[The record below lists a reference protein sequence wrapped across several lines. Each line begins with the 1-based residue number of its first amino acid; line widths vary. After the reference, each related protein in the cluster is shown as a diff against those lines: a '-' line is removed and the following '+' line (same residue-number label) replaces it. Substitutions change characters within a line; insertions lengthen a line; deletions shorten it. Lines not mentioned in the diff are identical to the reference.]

1 MPWLAPPLAQSAQ
14 HLAQS
19 AQHLAQSTK
28 KARRGQ
34 HVVLLGQ
41 THGNITKQGKC
52 DKTAS
57 GNRGFQN

>member
-1 MPWLAPPLAQSAQ
+1 MPWLAPPLAQSAR
-14 HLAQS
+14 
-19 AQHLAQSTK
+19 HLAQSTK